1 MSYEVVN
8 EELGIMSC
16 CIGDLTAKQAASF
29 LAQWEEGAAI
39 SSLTLF
45 HDSESQNVVLNK
57 DNPDYKLYLMLTE
70 KYLAAI
76 PEKRE
81 ELAEK
86 LQSEGLKEA
95 VKVLDRAIKKRDCEK
110 IMLMLDKMPAYI
122 DEYGLN
128 VMVFDALK
136 QRRSEPFWNMYQ
148 AFTYGIIQGK
158 RMERARRKGKRS

>member
-1 MSYEVVN
+1 MGYEVAN
-8 EELGIMSC
+8 EKLGIMSC
-16 CIGDLTAKQAASF
+16 CLGDLTAKQVASF

-39 SSLTLF
+39 SALTLF
-45 HDSESQNVVLNK
+45 YDSESQNVVLNK

-70 KYLAAI
+70 KYLAAS

-81 ELAEK
+81 ELAGK
-86 LQSEGLKEA
+86 LKSKGLKEA

-110 IMLMLDKMPAYI
+110 VLLMLDKMPTYT

-128 VMVFDALK
+128 IMVFDALR
-136 QRRSEPFWNMYQ
+136 QRRSDPFWNMYQ

-158 RMERARRKGKRS
+158 RIERTRKKNKTA

>member
-1 MSYEVVN
+1 MGYEVAN
-8 EELGIMSC
+8 KKLGIMSC
-16 CIGDLTAKQAASF
+16 CLGDLTAKQVASF

-45 HDSESQNVVLNK
+45 YDSESQNVVLNK
-57 DNPDYKLYLMLTE
+57 DNPDYELYLMLTE
-70 KYLAAI
+70 KYLAAS

-81 ELAEK
+81 ELAGK
-86 LQSEGLKEA
+86 LKSKGLKEA

-110 IMLMLDKMPAYI
+110 VLLMLDKMPAYT

-128 VMVFDALK
+128 MMVFDALR
-136 QRRSEPFWNMYQ
+136 QRRSDPFWNMYQ

-158 RMERARRKGKRS
+158 RIERSKKNNRTA